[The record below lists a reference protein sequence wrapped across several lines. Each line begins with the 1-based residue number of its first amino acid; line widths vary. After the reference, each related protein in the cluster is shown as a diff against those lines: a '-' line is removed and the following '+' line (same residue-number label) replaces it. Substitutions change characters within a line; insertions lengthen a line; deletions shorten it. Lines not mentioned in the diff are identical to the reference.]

1 MAAHRKRSFARGLK
15 SKAMDDRSGFE
26 VPYKDLRKE
35 WTGHRVHKDDW
46 EPKHP
51 QLEPRSVVDAEALRN
66 PRPNDDGDLTKVVL
80 RRGVGSTGIIGNELD
95 QATGNV
101 TAGIAG
107 SLGSAGTTA
116 LGTVSITVAV
126 APEVTGISAT
136 GAIGT
141 EIPTAQA
148 TPSGISATGAIG
160 TVTGSATAVPSG
172 VAGTGAIGTEI
183 PTAQATPSGVSA
195 TGALGNEAPQAA
207 DLSSGVA
214 GTGAIGGVTLDIDS
228 SVWGSDA
235 WGANEWGN

>member
-148 TPSGISATGAIG
+148 TPSG
-160 TVTGSATAVPSG
+160 
-172 VAGTGAIGTEI
+172 
-183 PTAQATPSGVSA
+183 VSA

-207 DLSSGVA
+207 DLPSGVA